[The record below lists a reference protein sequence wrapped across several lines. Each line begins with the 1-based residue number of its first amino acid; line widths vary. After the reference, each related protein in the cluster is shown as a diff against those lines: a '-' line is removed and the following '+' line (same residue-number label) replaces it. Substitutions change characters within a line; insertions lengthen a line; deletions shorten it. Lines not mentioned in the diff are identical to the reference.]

1 MKTIIRP
8 FIQMITVIGLII
20 TLSACSGS
28 EDNQATSIKSDAI
41 NGGNEQVL
49 NLSNKSQILTMD
61 SAMAT
66 DEASFR
72 FLGMT
77 MEGLYRLGENAEIEE
92 GIAIDHEQSEDGLE
106 WTFKLREDAVWS
118 SGDPVTAHEFVYAW
132 QRVVDPETGSEF
144 GPYMMNDVIKNPE
157 DIHTVDK
164 DGDDRGVAAI

>member
-1 MKTIIRP
+1 
-8 FIQMITVIGLII
+8 
-20 TLSACSGS
+20 
-28 EDNQATSIKSDAI
+28 KSDAI

-49 NLSNKSQILTMD
+49 NLSNKSQIPTMD

-106 WTFKLREDAVWS
+106 WTFNLREDAVWS
-118 SGDPVTAHEFVYAW
+118 NGDPVTAHDFVYAW

-144 GPYMMNDVIKNPE
+144 GPYMMYDVMKNAE
-157 DIHTVDK
+157 EINNGDKAVDE
-164 DGDDRGVAAI
+164 RGVAAIAVYTLHAELARPVPSSESL